1 MNITEKA
8 PALQADNVSA
18 CKPSILSNFQSQF
31 NNDSEDIHKCR
42 SYCNKRIDEYGIK
55 SRCELILTALDSNSI
70 NEMVRVTGKCKKYI
84 KNWLN
89 RFCDLGFNG
98 LYDSPRSGRPSLFDH
113 SFAENVRKI
122 SIFTPDSI
130 NKIASQKLSN
140 EPISIDQSELAN
152 IISDNAKVPMIKG
165 SKWIYSNIGAVLGMS
180 QSTVCR
186 AFKKFKVGNIRPEG
200 SYCFSVDL
208 EYETKLKIVH
218 EILCAHYDYK
228 DTVVLS
234 FDEKPCIQAIE
245 KDIVMTSNMGV
256 SSGCRYHKHGYVN
269 LIAAQCLQTGKVYY
283 ELSNEKDREFLKS
296 FFERLIQN
304 NKELQNK
311 QVIVILDNLS
321 THLFD
326 QEWFDLNPQFKFIF
340 TPTCSS
346 WCNPIESFFSQY
358 SNNCLKHASWTSV
371 EHLINGS
378 REWLDY
384 FNDNMAA
391 PRSWSFDYDA
401 KLQERC
407 NLITNMRTQFLS
419 ISKLVKSGVQL
430 IPWAKTYVR
439 QLGVNINKLR
449 YKNKLTRKQLQKL
462 VRGLNNR
469 FGIV

>member
-70 NEMVRVTGKCKKYI
+70 NEMVRVTGKCKRHI
-84 KNWLN
+84 KKWLK

-200 SYCFSVDL
+200 SYCFSVDP

-407 NLITNMRTQFLS
+407 NLITNMRTKFLS

>member
-1 MNITEKA
+1 MITQETA
-8 PALQADNVSA
+8 PALQADNSSA
-18 CKPSILSNFQSQF
+18 CKRSILSKFQSLF
-31 NNDSEDIHKCR
+31 NTNSEDIHNCR

-55 SRCELILTALDSNSI
+55 SRCEIILTALDSSSI

-84 KNWLN
+84 RNWLN

-98 LYDSPRSGRPSLFDH
+98 LYDSQRSGRPSLFDQ
-113 SFAENVRKI
+113 SFVENVRKI
-122 SIFTPDSI
+122 SLFTPDSI

-152 IISDNAKVPMIKG
+152 IISDNAKVTMIKG
-165 SKWIYSNIGAVLGMS
+165 RKWIYSNIGAVLGIS

-186 AFKKFKVGNIRPEG
+186 ALKKFKVGNIRPEG
-200 SYCFSVDL
+200 SYCFSVDP

-283 ELSNEKDREFLKS
+283 ELSNEKNREFLKS

-326 QEWFDLNPQFKFIF
+326 QEWFERNPQFKFIF

-401 KLQERC
+401 KFQERC
-407 NLITNMRTQFLS
+407 NLITNMRAQFLS

>member
-70 NEMVRVTGKCKKYI
+70 NEMVRVTGKCKRYI

-200 SYCFSVDL
+200 SYCFSVDP

>member
-1 MNITEKA
+1 MNISENA

-70 NEMVRVTGKCKKYI
+70 KEMVRVTGKCKRHI
-84 KNWLN
+84 KKWLK

-152 IISDNAKVPMIKG
+152 IISDNAKVEMIKG
-165 SKWIYSNIGAVLGMS
+165 CKWIYSNIGAVFGMS

-186 AFKKFKVGNIRPEG
+186 ALKKFKVGNIRPEG
-200 SYCFSVDL
+200 SYCFSVDP

-218 EILCAHYDYK
+218 KTLCAYYDYK

-256 SSGCRYHKHGYVN
+256 SSGCRYQKHGYVN

-283 ELSNEKDREFLKS
+283 ELSNEKNREFLKS

-311 QVIVILDNLS
+311 QVIVILDNLR

-358 SNNCLKHASWTSV
+358 SNNCLKYASWTSV

-407 NLITNMRTQFLS
+407 NLITNMRAQFLS

>member
-200 SYCFSVDL
+200 SYCFSVDP

>member
-1 MNITEKA
+1 
-8 PALQADNVSA
+8 
-18 CKPSILSNFQSQF
+18 
-31 NNDSEDIHKCR
+31 
-42 SYCNKRIDEYGIK
+42 
-55 SRCELILTALDSNSI
+55 
-70 NEMVRVTGKCKKYI
+70 
-84 KNWLN
+84 
-89 RFCDLGFNG
+89 
-98 LYDSPRSGRPSLFDH
+98 
-113 SFAENVRKI
+113 
-122 SIFTPDSI
+122 
-130 NKIASQKLSN
+130 
-140 EPISIDQSELAN
+140 
-152 IISDNAKVPMIKG
+152 MIKG
-165 SKWIYSNIGAVLGMS
+165 CKWIYSNIGAVFGMS

-186 AFKKFKVGNIRPEG
+186 ALKKFKVGNIRPEG
-200 SYCFSVDL
+200 SYCFSVDP

-218 EILCAHYDYK
+218 KTLCAYYDYK

-234 FDEKPCIQAIE
+234 FDENPCIQAIE
-245 KDIVMTSNMGV
+245 KDIVMTSNTGV
-256 SSGCRYHKHGYVN
+256 SSGCRYQKHGYVN

-283 ELSNEKDREFLKS
+283 ELSNEKNREFLKS

-311 QVIVILDNLS
+311 QVIVILDNLR

-407 NLITNMRTQFLS
+407 NLITNMRAQFLS

>member
-1 MNITEKA
+1 MNIPEKA

-55 SRCELILTALDSNSI
+55 SRCELILIALDSNSI
-70 NEMVRVTGKCKKYI
+70 NEMVRVTGKCKRHI
-84 KNWLN
+84 KKWLK

-140 EPISIDQSELAN
+140 DPISIDQSELAN

-165 SKWIYSNIGAVLGMS
+165 SKWIYSNIGAVFGMS

-200 SYCFSVDL
+200 SYCFSVDP

-218 EILCAHYDYK
+218 EILCAYYDYK

-283 ELSNEKDREFLKS
+283 ELSNEKNREFLKS

-407 NLITNMRTQFLS
+407 NLITNMRTKFLS

>member
-70 NEMVRVTGKCKKYI
+70 NEMVRVTGKCKRYI

>member
-1 MNITEKA
+1 MNISENA

-42 SYCNKRIDEYGIK
+42 SYCNKRIDEYRIK

-70 NEMVRVTGKCKKYI
+70 KEMVRVTGKCKRHI
-84 KNWLN
+84 KKWLK

-152 IISDNAKVPMIKG
+152 IISDNAQVEMIKG
-165 SKWIYSNIGAVLGMS
+165 CKWIYSNIGAVFGMS

-186 AFKKFKVGNIRPEG
+186 ALKKFKVGNIRPEG
-200 SYCFSVDL
+200 SYCFSVDP

-218 EILCAHYDYK
+218 KTLCAYYDYK

-234 FDEKPCIQAIE
+234 FDENPCIQAIE
-245 KDIVMTSNMGV
+245 KDIVMTSNTGV
-256 SSGCRYHKHGYVN
+256 SSGCRYQKHGYVN

-283 ELSNEKDREFLKS
+283 ELSNEKNREFLKS

-311 QVIVILDNLS
+311 QVIVILDNLR

-407 NLITNMRTQFLS
+407 NLITNMRAQFLS

>member
-70 NEMVRVTGKCKKYI
+70 NEMVRVTGKCKRYI

-152 IISDNAKVPMIKG
+152 IISDNAKVTMIKG
-165 SKWIYSNIGAVLGMS
+165 RKWIYSNIGAVFGMS

-200 SYCFSVDL
+200 SYCFSVDP

-283 ELSNEKDREFLKS
+283 ELSNEKNREFLKS